1 MMNTNV
7 IYNYAKLKCS
17 IFILP
22 LVLLLAI
29 VLFLYRED
37 SLNAYQYTQIQKD
50 CFFFLNLHLGQ
61 FPNLEYNL
69 TQIGD
74 ASIFLSFLIIFVVYA
89 PQIWEALISASLVS
103 LLFSKILKNFF
114 DVPRPAVVYDN
125 DLFTI
130 VGKTA
135 VGYSSLP
142 SGHSI
147 TIFTSITILLYAFM
161 PKDFKLKFLWVF
173 FIVVFG
179 LFIAFSRV
187 GVGAHH
193 PLDVIIGS
201 IIGYIS
207 AIIGIFISRKYKIWH
222 WVGNKKYY
230 PIFIVLILG
239 SGISIISKI
248 ANDQLVIY
256 YLAFISL
263 CVSLYKI
270 VYIYV
275 KK

>member
-1 MMNTNV
+1 MNTTV
-7 IYNYAKLKCS
+7 INNYSKLKLS
-17 IFILP
+17 LFILP
-22 LVLLLAI
+22 LVLLIAI
-29 VLFLYRED
+29 VIFLYSQN
-37 SLNAYQYTQIQKD
+37 SLNAYQYTQIQKN
-50 CFFFLNLHLGQ
+50 CFFFLNHQLGQ

-74 ASIFLSFLIIFVVYA
+74 ASIFLSFLIIFLVYA
-89 PQIWEALISASLVS
+89 PKIWEALISASLVS
-103 LLFSKILKNFF
+103 LVFSNGLKNLF

-125 DLFTI
+125 DLFII

-147 TIFTSITILLYAFM
+147 TIFTTLTVLLYAFM
-161 PKDFKLKFLWVF
+161 PKDFKFKFLWTF
-173 FIVVFG
+173 FIIALG
-179 LFIAFSRV
+179 LFIASSRV

-193 PLDVIIGS
+193 PLDVVIGS

-207 AIIGIFISRKYKIWH
+207 GLIGVFISRKYKIFS
-222 WVGNKKYY
+222 WVGNKKYF
-230 PIFIVLILG
+230 PIFMVLILVICG
-239 SGISIISKI
+239 SLINKIITENVFVFYM
-248 ANDQLVIY
+248 ALVI
-256 YLAFISL
+256 L

-270 VYIYV
+270 VYVYV

>member
-1 MMNTNV
+1 MNTTV
-7 IYNYAKLKCS
+7 INNYSKLKLS
-17 IFILP
+17 LFILP
-22 LVLLLAI
+22 LVLLIAI
-29 VLFLYRED
+29 VIFLYSQN
-37 SLNAYQYTQIQKD
+37 SLNAYQYTQIQKN
-50 CFFFLNLHLGQ
+50 CFFFLNHHLGQ

-74 ASIFLSFLIIFVVYA
+74 ASIFLSFLIIFLVYA
-89 PQIWEALISASLVS
+89 PKIWEALISASLVS
-103 LLFSKILKNFF
+103 LVFSNGLKNFF

-125 DLFTI
+125 DLFII

-147 TIFTSITILLYAFM
+147 TIFTTLTVLLYAFM
-161 PKDFKLKFLWVF
+161 PKDFKFKFLWTF
-173 FIVVFG
+173 FIIALG
-179 LFIAFSRV
+179 LFIASSRV

-207 AIIGIFISRKYKIWH
+207 GLIGIFISRKYKIFS
-222 WVGNKKYY
+222 WVGNKKYF
-230 PIFIVLILG
+230 PIFIVLILAICV
-239 SGISIISKI
+239 SLINKII
-248 ANDQLVIY
+248 AENVFVFYMALVI
-256 YLAFISL
+256 L

-270 VYIYV
+270 VYVYV

>member
-1 MMNTNV
+1 MNTTV
-7 IYNYAKLKCS
+7 INNYSKLKLS
-17 IFILP
+17 LFILP
-22 LVLLLAI
+22 LVLLIAI
-29 VLFLYRED
+29 VIFLYSQN
-37 SLNAYQYTQIQKD
+37 SLNAYQYTQIQKN
-50 CFFFLNLHLGQ
+50 CFFLLNHHLGQ

-74 ASIFLSFLIIFVVYA
+74 ASIFLSFLIIFLVYA
-89 PQIWEALISASLVS
+89 PKIWEALISASLVS
-103 LLFSKILKNFF
+103 LVFSNGLKNLF

-125 DLFTI
+125 DLFII

-147 TIFTSITILLYAFM
+147 TIFTTLTVLLYAFM
-161 PKDFKLKFLWVF
+161 PKDFKFKFLWTF
-173 FIVVFG
+173 FIIALG
-179 LFIAFSRV
+179 LFIASSRV

-207 AIIGIFISRKYKIWH
+207 GLIGIFISRKYKIFS
-222 WVGNKKYY
+222 WVGNKKYF
-230 PIFIVLILG
+230 PIFIVLILAICG
-239 SGISIISKI
+239 SLINKIITENVFVFYM
-248 ANDQLVIY
+248 ALVI
-256 YLAFISL
+256 L

-270 VYIYV
+270 VYVYV

>member
-1 MMNTNV
+1 MNTTV
-7 IYNYAKLKCS
+7 INNYSKLKLS
-17 IFILP
+17 LFILP
-22 LVLLLAI
+22 LVLLIAI
-29 VLFLYRED
+29 VIFLYSQN
-37 SLNAYQYTQIQKD
+37 SLNAYQYTQIQKN
-50 CFFFLNLHLGQ
+50 CFFFLNHHLGQ

-74 ASIFLSFLIIFVVYA
+74 ASIFLSFLIIFLVYA
-89 PQIWEALISASLVS
+89 PKIWEALISASLVS
-103 LLFSKILKNFF
+103 LVFSNGLKNLF

-125 DLFTI
+125 DLFII

-147 TIFTSITILLYAFM
+147 TIFTTLTVLLYAFM
-161 PKDFKLKFLWVF
+161 PKDFKFKFLWTF
-173 FIVVFG
+173 FIIALG
-179 LFIAFSRV
+179 LFIASSRV

-193 PLDVIIGS
+193 PLDVVIGS

-207 AIIGIFISRKYKIWH
+207 GLIGIFISRKYKIFS
-222 WVGNKKYY
+222 WVGNKKYF
-230 PIFIVLILG
+230 PIFMVLILAICV
-239 SGISIISKI
+239 SLINKIITENVFVFYM
-248 ANDQLVIY
+248 ALVI
-256 YLAFISL
+256 L

-270 VYIYV
+270 VYVYV